1 MLRLSGQPTMRASD
15 ATAAI
20 LKFRKGE
27 IIYAQ
32 GDRVTDWY
40 RGSAI
45 VVG

>member
-32 GDRVTDWY
+32 GDAGDLAY
-40 RGSAI
+40 GEKE
-45 VVG
+45 